1 MRIEVMLEIWNS
13 TLSKYTEELKNNK
26 TYKEKCSNLSIKLIN
41 KEKTFPSYIIL
52 ISIFIR
58 KINNE
63 PGRKQITSIP
73 LLDIDWCDVSKQ
85 DYLIRMDRLHCT
97 YGHRH
102 TRSTKYPSF
111 HSSQWCETIFWVLA
125 IWWTT
130 DTTALP
136 SKHKFF
142 PKQDIFFL
150 LLRCKV
156 ICVVKNSTSKY

>member
-1 MRIEVMLEIWNS
+1 MLEIWNS

-41 KEKTFPSYIIL
+41 KEKTFPSYIIV

-97 YGHRH
+97 YGYKH
-102 TRSTKYPSF
+102 TTFTTSTKYPSV
-111 HSSQWCETIFWVLA
+111 HSSMVLNYY
-125 IWWTT
+125 
-130 DTTALP
+130 
-136 SKHKFF
+136 F
-142 PKQDIFFL
+142 FFL
-150 LLRCKV
+150 IHDV
-156 ICVVKNSTSKY
+156 IPEGQITLSWDHHFISN

>member
-41 KEKTFPSYIIL
+41 KEKTFPSYIIV

-111 HSSQWCETIFWVLA
+111 HSLMVWNYFLVLWLRHFNFIHNVIPESQIT
-125 IWWTT
+125 
-130 DTTALP
+130 
-136 SKHKFF
+136 
-142 PKQDIFFL
+142 
-150 LLRCKV
+150 
-156 ICVVKNSTSKY
+156 